1 MQQGKTVKTVVK
13 TAHLERKPRTNFI
26 SSLVFSG
33 TNDQTDSVWSGI
45 DQED

>member
-13 TAHLERKPRTNFI
+13 TAHLERKLRPNFLP
-26 SSLVFSG
+26 SLVFSR
-33 TNDQTDSVWSGI
+33 TNDQTDIVWSGI